1 MGLMRVNRH
10 RVDPRF
16 LVYQYVSPPFRQFL
30 ESRTIHG
37 ATVDRVAIREFPS
50 FPVWVPP
57 IAEQEHIVGECD
69 VLRGETRCIESIYQR
84 KLTALDEL
92 KRSLLQQAFNGQM

>member
-1 MGLMRVNRH
+1 M
-10 RVDPRF
+10 
-16 LVYQYVSPPFRQFL
+16 
-30 ESRTIHG
+30 
-37 ATVDRVAIREFPS
+37 
-50 FPVWVPP
+50 WVPP